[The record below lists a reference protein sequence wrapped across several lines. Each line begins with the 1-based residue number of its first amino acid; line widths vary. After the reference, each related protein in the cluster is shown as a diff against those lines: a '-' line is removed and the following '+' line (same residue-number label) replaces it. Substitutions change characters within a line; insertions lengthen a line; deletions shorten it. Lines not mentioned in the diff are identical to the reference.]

1 MEEYP
6 FFNMLIKQLA
16 YSPTKSQEVVLQQL
30 SHFLLDKSDSESI
43 FLLKGFAGT
52 GKTTTIGTL
61 VNFLKNTPFKTVL
74 LAPTGRAAK
83 VITEYSGQ
91 KAYTIHKHIYYPKT
105 EKAGVQFSL
114 KPNKEIHTIYI
125 VDEASMISNMASMEE
140 NSVLDDLVRYVYSG
154 KKCKLILVG
163 DTAQLPPVHLEI
175 SPALNED
182 YLSLRYHKN
191 INNQILTQVVRQKK
205 KSGILHNATLLRGQL
220 EAEFYED
227 FIFELNQYKDIV
239 RLSTSEEIQ
248 DALQNAYDNYG
259 IEQTAFI
266 VRSNKRATQYNKQ
279 IRSIILRQEEELSV
293 GDLLMVV
300 KNNYFWLDA
309 KSEAGFIANGDTIE
323 ILEIYQY
330 HELYGF
336 HFAEVKVRMIDY
348 PNQNPFDTILLL
360 DVIESAS
367 ASLSYEENN
376 AIYQAIMQENR
387 NETSGYRKYLK
398 IKNNPFFN
406 ALQVKYSYAI
416 TCHKSQGGQWDIVFV
431 EKPYLP
437 NGVTQGYLRWL
448 YTAITRAKKR
458 VYLINFPDEDF
469 EQEW

>member
-30 SHFLLDKSDSESI
+30 SLFLLDKSDSESI

-52 GKTTTIGTL
+52 GKTTIIGTL

-205 KSGILHNATLLRGQL
+205 KSGILHNATLLREQL